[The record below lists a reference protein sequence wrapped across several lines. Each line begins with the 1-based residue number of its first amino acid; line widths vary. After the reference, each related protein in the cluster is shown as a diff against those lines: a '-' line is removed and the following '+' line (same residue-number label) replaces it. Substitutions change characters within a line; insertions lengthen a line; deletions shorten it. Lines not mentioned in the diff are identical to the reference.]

1 MIPRH
6 FFVSPFKSFFQANF
20 HLLSKWF
27 LDTSLCPLSKLFK
40 LIFNHFPKWFSN
52 TYQCPFSS
60 FSASLFKCLKRFCL
74 FQRPKAFSS
83 LLKGFKIHLF
93 QYHLSFSQF
102 NFLRH
107 SLFCPFPKLSMF
119 FSLII
124 ISHFSRADQVLA
136 PLWSFYFKQVPNLQT
151 FNNAIIILALVHLRQ
166 F

>member
-6 FFVSPFKSFFQANF
+6 FFVSLFKSFFQANF

-27 LDTSLCPLSKLFK
+27 LDTSLCPLSRLFK

-60 FSASLFKCLKRFCL
+60 FSASFFKCLKRFCL

-83 LLKGFKIHLF
+83 LLKGFKIKEFTLF
-93 QYHLSFSQF
+93 NTIWAF
-102 NFLRH
+102 H
-107 SLFCPFPKLSMF
+107 SSTSWDTHCSVHFQSCPCF

-124 ISHFSRADQVLA
+124 ISHFSRADQVFS
-136 PLWSFYFKQVPNLQT
+136 SFVVFL
-151 FNNAIIILALVHLRQ
+151 F
-166 F
+166 